1 MISRKEIE
9 SAADAQHTEICKLVD
24 RQALQFRQSMS
35 GVMDSHTALCRLDA
49 YLVGFLGEQGS
60 VFHDRINFT
69 VRNYRI
75 ALVDGRQYLIP
86 ERTSEEF
93 LNAVKKQFPN
103 AAASLGDYVTFG

>member
-1 MISRKEIE
+1 MISKNELE
-9 SAADAQHTEICKLVD
+9 SAADVQHTKICELVD

-35 GVMDSHTALCRLDA
+35 GVIDSHTTLCRLDA
-49 YLVGFLGEQGS
+49 YLVGFLGEPGS
-60 VFHDRINFT
+60 VFQDRINFT

-93 LNAVKKQFPN
+93 LNAVKKQFPH
-103 AAASLGDYVTFG
+103 AAASLGDHVTFG